1 MKETGDRT
9 GIVRLGD
16 AACPL
21 PTSEDVGAK
30 AANLAR
36 MAAIGLAVPPA
47 FVLPVEFC
55 AGLAATDAQAK
66 RLLLDGLK
74 EGIGFLEETT
84 GKRFGDRRR
93 PLLVSVRSGAP
104 RSMPGM
110 LDTVL
115 NVGCTSAAT
124 HGLIRMTGNPR
135 FAWDCRRRLLEAYA
149 QTVLGLDTSS
159 LADLLGH
166 VTGEEGVASER
177 DLDCEALE
185 RLAAAYESWIEDAD
199 AGFEDDAMSQL
210 AAASHAVCRS
220 WMSDRA
226 RTYRTLEGL
235 DHLPGTAVM
244 VQAMVFGN
252 RGLSSGS
259 GVAFSRNPSTGAPQ
273 PVIDV
278 LFDAQGEDVVSGR
291 RTPETETSIAHL
303 MPAVSTELRSV
314 LMQLEREF
322 GDMQDVEFTIEDGKL
337 WLLQT
342 RTAKRTPRAA
352 LRITVDLVKEG
363 RISQEEALRRLTG
376 LDLSALTVTRLVE
389 AGDPSV
395 HGIAASGGVA
405 VGHAAFD
412 SVTAERMAA
421 RGDPVILVRPDTSTA
436 DIAGFRAASGIV
448 TATGGMTAHAS
459 LVARHMGKPCAV
471 GCGGISLDNSAR
483 RGHFAGQVVEEGDWI
498 SVDGDS
504 GGVFLGQ
511 REIIT
516 ERPTTELDEV
526 DRWRAGDRTA
536 SSGDQINDIIAVC
549 PPSGKF

>member
-1 MKETGDRT
+1 MSETLDRA
-9 GIVRLGD
+9 GIIRLGEVSS
-16 AACPL
+16 PL
-21 PTSEDVGAK
+21 PGAEDVGAK

-36 MAAIGLAVPPA
+36 MAALGLPVPPA
-47 FVLPVEFC
+47 FVVPVQLC
-55 AGLAATDAQAK
+55 AAIVASDAQAK
-66 RLLLDGLK
+66 RYLLDGLTA
-74 EGIGFLEETT
+74 GITYLEKAT

-93 PLLVSVRSGAP
+93 PLLVSVRSGAA

-115 NVGCTSAAT
+115 NVGCTCAAT

-135 FAWDCRRRLLEAYA
+135 FAWDCRRRFLEAYA
-149 QTVLGLDTSS
+149 QTVLGLEASS
-159 LADLLGH
+159 LTERLEI
-166 VTGEEGVASER
+166 VNREEGVASDR

-185 RLAAAYESWIEDAD
+185 RLASSYESLIEDART
-199 AGFEDDAMSQL
+199 GFEAGLEDDSMGQL
-210 AAASHAVCRS
+210 AAAAQAVCRS

-226 RTYRTLEGL
+226 RTYRALEKL
-235 DHLPGTAVM
+235 DHLAGTAVI

-252 RGLSSGS
+252 RGQSCGT

-291 RTPETETSIAHL
+291 RTPGTETSIMRA
-303 MPAVSTELRSV
+303 MPSVATELQNV
-314 LMQLEREF
+314 LIELEREF
-322 GDMQDVEFTIEDGKL
+322 EDVQDVEFTIEEGKL

-352 LRITVDLVKEG
+352 LRIAVDFVREG
-363 RISQEEALRRLTG
+363 RVSEQKALLRLAG
-376 LDLSALTVTRLVE
+376 LDLSALAVTRFAA
-389 AGDPSV
+389 AGDPIV
-395 HGIAASGGVA
+395 RGIAASGGVA

-412 SVTAERMAA
+412 STAAERLAA

-448 TATGGMTAHAS
+448 TATGGITAHAS
-459 LVARHMGKPCAV
+459 LVARHMGKPCVV
-471 GCGGISLDNSAR
+471 GCGGLSVEQSER
-483 RGHFAGQVVEEGDWI
+483 RGRFGDQTVEEGDWL
-498 SVDGDS
+498 SVDGDG

-516 ERPTTELDEV
+516 ERLAAELDEV
-526 DRWRAGDRTA
+526 ERWRAPAQTI
-536 SSGDQINDIIAVC
+536 QLV
-549 PPSGKF
+549 